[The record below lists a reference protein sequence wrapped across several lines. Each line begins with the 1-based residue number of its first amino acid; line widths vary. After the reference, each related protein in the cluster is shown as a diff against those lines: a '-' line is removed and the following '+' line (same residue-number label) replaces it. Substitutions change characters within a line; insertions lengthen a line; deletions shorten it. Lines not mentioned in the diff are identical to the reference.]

1 MSFTKAPDANP
12 DAKILAKKPPE
23 TGGSASLTLGAGG
36 LSHLL
41 LDPQQATL

>member
-12 DAKILAKKPPE
+12 DAKFLAKKPPE
-23 TGGSASLTLGAGG
+23 TGGSAERQRGAGG

-41 LDPQQATL
+41 LEATL